1 MKNSCVAT
9 LSVDWEDFPN
19 FVRKRSL
26 SSLPLA
32 SRERI
37 ELQTHY
43 LLDLLDERELKV
55 TFFCVAYLAKQFPFL
70 VKRIHSR
77 GHGNRPA

>member
-9 LSVDWEDFPN
+9 LSVDWEDFSQL
-19 FVRKRSL
+19 VRKRSL

-32 SRERI
+32 GRERI

-55 TFFCVAYLAKQFPFL
+55 TFFCVAYLANSFHFL
-70 VKRIHSR
+70 
-77 GHGNRPA
+77 